1 MCKEGGAVPIYI
13 VKPNKQDAEGAEKPR
28 LVKAERVKQVEA
40 HLLAEF
46 TIEKADAEQAA
57 ELAGEGIR
65 VENAAAE

>member
-40 HLLAEF
+40 HLLSEF
-46 TIEKADAEQAA
+46 KIEKADAEQAA
-57 ELAGEGIR
+57 ELAFQGVRIET
-65 VENAAAE
+65 AAQE